1 MLNASNTFNN
11 FIYGDKHIIKALF
24 VLKNKRFNLNHFTN
38 IINFIRCTN
47 FVNTVNT
54 VSKVHKLTLI
64 IVSNLHYF
72 INLTW
77 FFKKQTCFLSNLK

>member
-24 VLKNKRFNLNHFTN
+24 LFSKRFNLNHFTN

-64 IVSNLHYF
+64 IVSNLHYT
-72 INLTW
+72 INLSW
-77 FFKKQTCFLSNLK
+77 FFKNKHVFKVI